1 MHFEYFAVLT
11 FVVISSNIAS
21 ATGGTD
27 EEGPSAPKKRKIE
40 IKCRCPND
48 KVNHVFGEVGNQIAG
63 YLPTGDL
70 KNMAKIPEM
79 SECANYELNH
89 RNRILY
95 YRDNK
100 ITPPYLKKALE
111 LVSKMNFTD
120 FRERLPFTMHHWTPG
135 QAILFGEEKS
145 INTSSGY
152 SAMMFAS
159 HKDHLEIG
167 GKSIVASTAFYPVEI
182 KEISMNGVIIPYD
195 LWSFSSEESCFWST
209 DFELGPVVLAIV
221 ISNDLK
227 Y

>member
-209 DFELGPVVLAIV
+209 DFEL
-221 ISNDLK
+221 
-227 Y
+227 